1 MNSIHNNI
9 LTLVFILSTFHL
21 YSQQDYF
28 KTLERQFD
36 SIENE
41 SSDKALLHARGM
53 VDYSVK
59 SKNNTY
65 MVSSY
70 VKLATAYENL
80 AKSDSA
86 VVFYDKA
93 LDISRTVDSD
103 TLFAFSVIRMS
114 QLNSIRG
121 DQEKVVELIFE
132 ALQKIENNPNP
143 KQKHEL
149 YYKLSEVHR
158 ELASF
163 DKAKHYLQLIIE
175 ETELDHLLAAAYNSL
190 GLIQYSNKD
199 YYNGKANLLKS
210 LELYK
215 ELKDNNNIC
224 KILINL
230 GAMHYKLKK
239 IEESKEY
246 LIEASKLTKEFGY
259 INLYSMVLINLSVI
273 YHKEKDY
280 EKELVYLKKAEEL
293 AKETGNYQALSTVA
307 NNMILV
313 YALQSDI
320 KKVRRYIVRYRNAI
334 DSLYNFNR
342 NQKIFEIEAKY
353 ETSKKELEIARQKE
367 LVLTQ
372 RTHIVIAIVL
382 VMLLSMILYMYIQ
395 RLKSQKLLYTNQK
408 ELNEE
413 KVSNLLDTHKL
424 QKIKAYVD
432 GQNEE
437 RERISKDLHD
447 GIGGSLAA
455 IKMRLNRI
463 KNRLPSELE
472 PIITSV
478 DSTYNEIRSISHDL
492 MPKNINH
499 LYFTDL
505 MKELVDFSTS
515 KDIEYKY
522 YIHPEKKLN
531 SISESLQLTIYR
543 IIQELITNINKHA
556 QATEVSINI
565 AIHEESNIVNMIVE
579 DNGRGFNTKKNNSGV
594 GLRSIKQ
601 RISDNN
607 GLIKIDSNYGIG
619 TVICVELPIRISK
632 YS

>member
-1 MNSIHNNI
+1 MNYIHNHI
-9 LTLVFILSTFHL
+9 LTLIFVLFVFHV
-21 YSQQDYF
+21 YSQQNYF
-28 KTLERQFD
+28 KTLEKQFD
-36 SIENE
+36 SIENL
-41 SSDKALLHARGM
+41 SSDKALLHARQM
-53 VDYSVK
+53 VNYSIE
-59 SKNNTY
+59 SKNKTY
-65 MVSSY
+65 LVSSY
-70 VKLATAYENL
+70 VKLANAYENL

-93 LDISRTVDSD
+93 LNMSRSVDSD
-103 TLFAFSVIRMS
+103 TLFAFTVIRMS
-114 QLNSIRG
+114 QLNSVRG
-121 DQEKVVELIFE
+121 DQERVVELIFE
-132 ALQKIENNPNP
+132 ALKKIENNPNP
-143 KQKHEL
+143 KQKYEL

-158 ELASF
+158 ELGNF

-175 ETELDHLLAAAYNSL
+175 ETKLDHLLAAAYNSL

-199 YYNGKANLLKS
+199 YDRGKANLLKS
-210 LELYK
+210 MELYK
-215 ELKDNNNIC
+215 KQKDNHNIC

-230 GAMHYKLKK
+230 GAMHYKLKE
-239 IEESKEY
+239 IEKSKEY
-246 LIEASKLTKEFGY
+246 LIEASKLTKQSGY

-293 AKETGNYQALSTVA
+293 AKETGNYQSLSVVA
-307 NNMILV
+307 NNMMFA
-313 YALQSDI
+313 YALKSDM
-320 KKVRRYIVRYRNAI
+320 KNVQRYAKRYRNAI
-334 DSLYNFNR
+334 DSLYKIEQNK
-342 NQKIFEIEAKY
+342 KIFEIETKY

-372 RTHIVIAIVL
+372 RTHIAIAVVL
-382 VMLLSMILYMYIQ
+382 VLLLCIILFMYIQ
-395 RLKSQKLLYTNQK
+395 RLKSQKLLYVNQK

-432 GQNEE
+432 GQNKE

-447 GIGGSLAA
+447 GIGGNLAV

-463 KNRLPSELE
+463 KNKLPLELE

-492 MPKNINH
+492 IPKNINH

-505 MKELVDFSTS
+505 MKELIGFSTS
-515 KDIEYKY
+515 KDIEYRY

-531 SISESLQLTIYR
+531 NISESLQLTIYR
-543 IIQELITNINKHA
+543 VIQELITNINKHA
-556 QATEVSINI
+556 QATEVCINI
-565 AIHEESNIVNMIVE
+565 TIHEETNTVNMIVE
-579 DNGRGFNTKKNNSGV
+579 DNGSGFNTKKTNSGV

-601 RISDNN
+601 RISDNS
-607 GLIKIDSNYGIG
+607 GFIKIDSNYGIG
-619 TVICVELPIRISK
+619 TVVCVELPIG
-632 YS
+632 

>member
-1 MNSIHNNI
+1 MNYIHNHI
-9 LTLVFILSTFHL
+9 LALIFALFAFHV
-21 YSQQDYF
+21 YSQQNYF
-28 KTLERQFD
+28 ETLERQFD

-41 SSDKALLHARGM
+41 SSDKALLHAQEM
-53 VDYSVK
+53 ISYSID
-59 SKNNTY
+59 SKNKTY
-65 MVSSY
+65 IVSSY

-93 LDISRTVDSD
+93 LGISRTVDSD
-103 TLFAFSVIRMS
+103 TLFAFAVIGMS
-114 QLNSIRG
+114 RLNSIRG
-121 DQEKVVELIFE
+121 DQERIVELIFE
-132 ALQKIENNPNP
+132 ALKKIENDPNP

-158 ELASF
+158 ELGSF
-163 DKAKHYLQLIIE
+163 DKAKYYLQLIIE
-175 ETELDHLLAAAYNSL
+175 ETELDYLLAAAYNSL
-190 GLIQYSNKD
+190 GLIQYSNKE
-199 YYNGKANLLKS
+199 YNKGKANLLKS
-210 LELYK
+210 MELYK
-215 ELKDNNNIC
+215 EQKDNHNIC

-239 IEESKEY
+239 LEKSKEY

-293 AKETGNYQALSTVA
+293 AKETGNYQSLSVVA
-307 NNMILV
+307 NNMMFA
-313 YALQSDI
+313 YALQSDM
-320 KKVRRYIVRYRNAI
+320 KNVQRYAKRYRNAI
-334 DSLYNFNR
+334 DSLYKTEQNK
-342 NQKIFEIEAKY
+342 KIFEIETKY

-382 VMLLSMILYMYIQ
+382 VLLLSIILFMYIQ
-395 RLKSQKLLYTNQK
+395 RLKSQKLLYANQK

-413 KVSNLLDTHKL
+413 KISNLLDTHKL

-432 GQNEE
+432 GQNKE

-447 GIGGSLAA
+447 GIGGNLAA

-463 KNRLPSELE
+463 KNRLPLELE

-505 MKELVDFSTS
+505 MKELVGFSTS

-522 YIHPEKKLN
+522 YIHPEKELN
-531 SISESLQLTIYR
+531 NISESLQLTIYR

-556 QATEVSINI
+556 RATEVSINI
-565 AIHEESNIVNMIVE
+565 TIHEETNIVNMIVE
-579 DNGRGFNTKKNNSGV
+579 DNGSGFNTKKANSGV

-601 RISDNN
+601 RISDNS

-619 TVICVELPIRISK
+619 TVVCVELPIG
-632 YS
+632 

>member
-1 MNSIHNNI
+1 MNYIHNHI
-9 LTLVFILSTFHL
+9 LALIFALFAFHV
-21 YSQQDYF
+21 YSQQNYF
-28 KTLERQFD
+28 ETLERQFD

-41 SSDKALLHARGM
+41 SSDKALLHAQEM
-53 VDYSVK
+53 ISYSID
-59 SKNNTY
+59 SKNKTY
-65 MVSSY
+65 IVSSY

-103 TLFAFSVIRMS
+103 TLFAFAVIGMS
-114 QLNSIRG
+114 RLNSIRG
-121 DQEKVVELIFE
+121 DQERVVELIFE
-132 ALQKIENNPNP
+132 ALKKIENDPNP

-158 ELASF
+158 ELGSF
-163 DKAKHYLQLIIE
+163 DKAKYYLQLIIE
-175 ETELDHLLAAAYNSL
+175 ETELDYLLAAAYNSL
-190 GLIQYSNKD
+190 GLIQYSNKE
-199 YYNGKANLLKS
+199 YNKGKANLLKS
-210 LELYK
+210 MELYK
-215 ELKDNNNIC
+215 EQKDNHNIC

-239 IEESKEY
+239 LEKSKEY

-293 AKETGNYQALSTVA
+293 AKETGNYQSLSVVA
-307 NNMILV
+307 NNMMFA
-313 YALQSDI
+313 YALQSDM
-320 KKVRRYIVRYRNAI
+320 KNVQRYAKRYRNAI
-334 DSLYNFNR
+334 DSLYKTEQNK
-342 NQKIFEIEAKY
+342 KIFEIETKY

-382 VMLLSMILYMYIQ
+382 VLLLSIILFMYIQ
-395 RLKSQKLLYTNQK
+395 RLKSQKLLYANQK

-413 KVSNLLDTHKL
+413 KISNLLDTHKL

-432 GQNEE
+432 GQNKE

-447 GIGGSLAA
+447 GIGGNLAA

-463 KNRLPSELE
+463 KNRLPLELE

-505 MKELVDFSTS
+505 MKELVGFSTS

-531 SISESLQLTIYR
+531 NISESLQLTIYR

-556 QATEVSINI
+556 RATEVSINI
-565 AIHEESNIVNMIVE
+565 TIHEETNIVNMIVE
-579 DNGRGFNTKKNNSGV
+579 DNGSGFNTKKANSGV

-601 RISDNN
+601 RISDNS

-619 TVICVELPIRISK
+619 TVVCVELPIG
-632 YS
+632 

>member
-1 MNSIHNNI
+1 MNYIHSHI
-9 LTLVFILSTFHL
+9 LALIFALFAFHV
-21 YSQQDYF
+21 YSQQNSF
-28 KTLERQFD
+28 RTLERQFD

-41 SSDKALLHARGM
+41 SSDKALLHAQKM
-53 VDYSVK
+53 VNYSID
-59 SKNNTY
+59 SKNKTY
-65 MVSSY
+65 LVSSY

-93 LDISRTVDSD
+93 LDISRSVDSD
-103 TLFAFSVIRMS
+103 TLFAFAVIRMS

-121 DQEKVVELIFE
+121 DQEKIVALIFE
-132 ALQKIENNPNP
+132 ALKKIENNPNP

-158 ELASF
+158 ELGSF
-163 DKAKHYLQLIIE
+163 EKAEDYLQLIIK
-175 ETELDHLLAAAYNSL
+175 ETELDYLLAAAYNSL
-190 GLIQYSNKD
+190 GLIQYSNKEYD
-199 YYNGKANLLKS
+199 KGKANLLKS
-210 LELYK
+210 MELYK
-215 ELKDNNNIC
+215 NQKDNHNIC

-239 IEESKEY
+239 LEKSKEY

-293 AKETGNYQALSTVA
+293 AKETGNYQSLSSIA

-320 KKVRRYIVRYRNAI
+320 KMVRRYIVRYRNAI
-334 DSLYNFNR
+334 DSLHNFKR
-342 NQKIFEIEAKY
+342 NQKIFEIEAEY

-372 RTHIVIAIVL
+372 RTHIVIAVVL
-382 VMLLSMILYMYIQ
+382 VLLLSIILFMYIQ
-395 RLKSQKLLYTNQK
+395 RLKSQKLLYANQK

-432 GQNEE
+432 GQNKE
-437 RERISKDLHD
+437 RERVSKDLHD
-447 GIGGSLAA
+447 GIGGNLAA

-463 KNRLPSELE
+463 KNKLPSELE

-492 MPKNINH
+492 MPKKINH

-505 MKELVDFSTS
+505 MKELVGFSTS

-522 YIHPEKKLN
+522 YIHPEKKIN
-531 SISESLQLTIYR
+531 NISESLQLTIYR

-565 AIHEESNIVNMIVE
+565 TIHEEINVVNMMVE
-579 DNGRGFNTKKNNSGV
+579 DNGNGFNTKKANSGV

-601 RISDNN
+601 RISDNS

-619 TVICVELPIRISK
+619 TIVCVELPIG
-632 YS
+632 

>member
-1 MNSIHNNI
+1 MNYIHNRI
-9 LTLVFILSTFHL
+9 LALVFILSTSHL
-21 YSQQDYF
+21 YSQQNYF

-41 SSDKALLHARGM
+41 SSDKALVHARKM
-53 VDYSVK
+53 INYSVK
-59 SKNNTY
+59 SKNSTY

-103 TLFAFSVIRMS
+103 TLFAFSVIKMS
-114 QLNSIRG
+114 QLNSVRG
-121 DQEKVVELIFE
+121 DQERVVELIFE
-132 ALQKIENNPNP
+132 ALKQIENNPNP

-158 ELASF
+158 ELGSF

-175 ETELDHLLAAAYNSL
+175 ETKLDHLLAAAYNSL

-199 YYNGKANLLKS
+199 YDIGKANLLKS

-215 ELKDNNNIC
+215 KQEDNYNIC
-224 KILINL
+224 SMLINL
-230 GAMHYKLKK
+230 GAIHYQLDEYKNA
-239 IEESKEY
+239 KEY
-246 LIEASKLTKEFGY
+246 WIEARKTTKESGY
-259 INLYSMVLINLSVI
+259 MNLYSMVLANLSAI
-273 YHKEKDY
+273 FHEEKNY
-280 EKELVYLKKAEEL
+280 EEELVYLKESEKL
-293 AKETGNYQALSTVA
+293 AKKTGNYQTLSTVA
-307 NNMILV
+307 NNMMFV
-313 YALQSDI
+313 YALQSDM
-320 KKVRRYIVRYRNAI
+320 KNVRRYVKRYRNAI
-334 DSLYNFNR
+334 DSLYKIEQNK
-342 NQKIFEIEAKY
+342 KIFEIETRY

-372 RTHIVIAIVL
+372 RTHIVIAVVL
-382 VMLLSMILYMYIQ
+382 VILLSVILFMYIQ
-395 RLKSQKLLYTNQK
+395 RLKSQKFLYVNQK

-413 KVSNLLDTHKL
+413 KVNNLLDTHKL
-424 QKIKAYVD
+424 QKIRAYVD
-432 GQNEE
+432 GQNKE

-447 GIGGSLAA
+447 GIGGNLAA

-472 PIITSV
+472 PIIASV

-505 MKELVDFSTS
+505 MKELVGFSTS

-543 IIQELITNINKHA
+543 IIQELITNISKHA

-619 TVICVELPIRISK
+619 TVICVELPIRM
-632 YS
+632 

>member
-1 MNSIHNNI
+1 MNYIHNHI
-9 LTLVFILSTFHL
+9 LALIFALFAFHV
-21 YSQQDYF
+21 YSQQNYF
-28 KTLERQFD
+28 ETLERQFD

-41 SSDKALLHARGM
+41 SSDKALLHAQEM
-53 VDYSVK
+53 ISYSID
-59 SKNNTY
+59 SKNKTY
-65 MVSSY
+65 IVSSY

-93 LDISRTVDSD
+93 LGISRTVDSD
-103 TLFAFSVIRMS
+103 TLFAFAVIGMS
-114 QLNSIRG
+114 RLNSIRG
-121 DQEKVVELIFE
+121 DQERIVELIFE
-132 ALQKIENNPNP
+132 ALKKIENDPNP

-158 ELASF
+158 ELGSF
-163 DKAKHYLQLIIE
+163 DKAKYYLQLIIE
-175 ETELDHLLAAAYNSL
+175 ETELDYLLAAAYNSL
-190 GLIQYSNKD
+190 GLIQYSNKE
-199 YYNGKANLLKS
+199 YNKGKANLLKS
-210 LELYK
+210 MELYK
-215 ELKDNNNIC
+215 EQKDNHNIC

-239 IEESKEY
+239 LEKSKEY

-293 AKETGNYQALSTVA
+293 AKETGNYQSLSVVA
-307 NNMILV
+307 NNMMFA
-313 YALQSDI
+313 YALQSDM
-320 KKVRRYIVRYRNAI
+320 KNVQRYAKRYRNAI
-334 DSLYNFNR
+334 DSLYKTEQNK
-342 NQKIFEIEAKY
+342 KIFEIETKY

-382 VMLLSMILYMYIQ
+382 VLLLSIILFMYIQ
-395 RLKSQKLLYTNQK
+395 RLKSQKLLYANQK

-413 KVSNLLDTHKL
+413 KISNLLDTHKL

-432 GQNEE
+432 GQNKE

-447 GIGGSLAA
+447 GIGGNLAA

-463 KNRLPSELE
+463 KNRLPLELE

-505 MKELVDFSTS
+505 MKELVGFSTS

-531 SISESLQLTIYR
+531 NISESLQLTIYR

-556 QATEVSINI
+556 RATEVSINI
-565 AIHEESNIVNMIVE
+565 TIHEETNIVNMIVE
-579 DNGRGFNTKKNNSGV
+579 DNGSGFNTKKANSGV

-601 RISDNN
+601 RISDNS

-619 TVICVELPIRISK
+619 TVVCVELPIG
-632 YS
+632 